1 LDIYTII
8 PQVGGFFY
16 TLVTF
21 VVALSVIVAIH
32 EYGHYIVGRWS
43 GIHAEVFSIGFGP
56 VLWSR
61 PDKHGTVW
69 QIAALP
75 FGGFVKF
82 LGDADAASGK
92 DAETMADIAE
102 QDTEQSRAELRRT
115 MHGAPLWARSATVAA
130 GPIFNFIMSILIF
143 TGVLMA
149 TGVARDPLTVGELHV
164 LPGGSYGLAAGDEV
178 LAINGTA
185 IPGKDDG
192 AGRAALTDAMSNDA
206 TMTYDVRRDGQ
217 ELTVEGPNYFPP
229 YISFV
234 ALNSAAMEIEL
245 QKGDVITGIDGTDIF
260 AFNELKTKVEASNGA
275 PLKLNIWRA
284 GETFNVTLIPR
295 RTDEPLADGGFAT
308 NWRIGIGGGL
318 AFSSATEAAG
328 LGEALVGGVTRTYGI
343 VVSSLSGL
351 KHMIT
356 GAISSCNMSG
366 PLGIAKASGATASQG
381 LTSFVMFIAFLST
394 AVGLLNLFPIPILD
408 GGHLVFYA
416 YEAVTGK
423 PPSDKVLRVL
433 MTIGLVLIL
442 SLMVFALS
450 NDIFC

>member
-1 LDIYTII
+1 MDIFTII

-21 VVALSVIVAIH
+21 VVALSVIVAVH
-32 EYGHYIVGRWS
+32 EYGHYIVGRWT

-75 FGGFVKF
+75 FGGYVKF
-82 LGDADAASGK
+82 LGDANAASGK
-92 DAETMADIAE
+92 DADAMDEMAE
-102 QDTEQSRAELRRT
+102 QDPAELRRT

-149 TGVARDPLTVGELHV
+149 TGVARDPLTVDQLHV
-164 LPGGSYGLAAGDEV
+164 LPGGSYGLASGDEV
-178 LAINGTA
+178 LAINDIE

-192 AGRAALTDAMSNDA
+192 AGWAALTDAIPNDPA
-206 TMTYDVRRDGQ
+206 MTYDVRRDGQ
-217 ELTVEGPNYFPP
+217 EMTVKGPNYFPP

-245 QKGDVITGIDGTDIF
+245 QQGDVITGVNGTEIF
-260 AFNELKTKVEASNGA
+260 AFNQLKTIVEASNGA
-275 PLKLNIWRA
+275 PLQLTIWRA
-284 GETFNVTLIPR
+284 GETLEVTLVPR

-318 AFSSATEAAG
+318 AFSSATEAAN
-328 LGEALVGGVTRTYGI
+328 LGDALIGGVARTYGI

-381 LTSFVMFIAFLST
+381 LTSFIMFIAFLST

-408 GGHLVFYA
+408 GGHLVFHA

-423 PPSDKVLRVL
+423 PPSDKALRVL
-433 MTIGLVLIL
+433 MTTGLVLIL